1 MTVTSDHSRNSTR
14 RQIDVLPVSVLT
26 GFLGAGKTTLLN
38 RLLANAE
45 MNRTAVIIN
54 EFGEIGLDHLLVE
67 ESSDNIIEMSSGC
80 LCCTI
85 RGELVD
91 TLVDLL
97 ERRDDGQIMAFDRIM
112 IETTG
117 LADPAPVLHV
127 LMSHPILV
135 RRLRLDSVI
144 AVIDAVNGSASL
156 DAHGEAVKQAAM
168 ADRLV
173 LTKTDIADDDAITSL
188 RTRLAALN
196 PAAPILNAAKGEI
209 SPATLLDAGL
219 YNASSKSVDVARW
232 LAEEAYSDHA
242 HEHSHEHDHAH
253 DEASH
258 DINRHDDR
266 IRAYCIITKEG
277 IAELSFSLFLELLN
291 AQYGQDLLRMKGIV
305 KLQEDP
311 GRPLVIHGVQ
321 GLVHPPVRLER
332 WPGEDQS
339 TRLVFITRDIEKQRV
354 EALLGAFTDQLTG
367 SGAAFIDKT
376 LSLGSDRPLS

>member
-266 IRAYCIITKEG
+266 IRAYCITTKEG

-367 SGAAFIDKT
+367 SGAALIDKT